1 MKPLVSILVPV
12 FNHSEYIEECLDSIL
27 NLDYP
32 NIELVLCDDGSKD
45 DSYAK
50 VKSWLVR
57 NQSVRAKL
65 LTQENQGVCKTLN
78 RLVRES
84 SGDFISICASDDS
97 LTPDSIQ
104 KRCDFLIE
112 NPEKLAVIGDAFVI
126 DDKSNVIHNSAM
138 KSLYSANY
146 DNLRN
151 NISRELVLRW
161 SVVGPTIL
169 IRRTSYSII
178 GFYDE
183 NLMIED
189 REFYLRLLKVNGLA
203 FIPHN
208 IANYRLHNANA
219 SRKSIKSKLII
230 SEQVAIS
237 NLKHK
242 NDFDSICNIFLNSH
256 VIDVY
261 FINFGSGSIVFYSL
275 FIFRAIRRLLFTP
288 FRFYKRFK

>member
-27 NLDYP
+27 NLEYS

-50 VKSWLVR
+50 VKFWLDR
-57 NQSVRAKL
+57 HQSIRAKL

-78 RLVRES
+78 RLIRES
-84 SGDFISICASDDS
+84 SGDFITICASDDS

-112 NPEKLAVIGDAFVI
+112 NPEILAVIGDAFVI
-126 DDKSNVIHNSAM
+126 DDKSNVIYNSAM

-146 DNLRN
+146 ANLSD

-169 IRRTSYSII
+169 IRRSAYNII

-183 NLMIED
+183 KLIIED
-189 REFYLRLLKVNGLA
+189 RDFYLRLLKFNGLA

-219 SRKSIKSKLII
+219 SRKSIESKLII

-237 NLKHK
+237 NFKHK
-242 NDFDSICNIFLNSH
+242 DDFDLVCNFFLKSH
-256 VIDVY
+256 VIDSY
-261 FINFGSGSIVFYSL
+261 FIKLGNNSIVFYTL
-275 FIFRAIRRLLFTP
+275 FIFRVIRRLVFTP
-288 FRFYKRFK
+288 FRFTKRF